1 MNEMSKVAKTGRKL
15 AAFATLVYVALM
27 PVTGRTESRH
37 GQIVRR
43 PTFEAPTLVAALP
56 GVLRSPAV
64 QSSWHLV
71 AMVANDID
79 ADGDLDVV
87 ANDGSLEL
95 LVWINDGTGRLTR
108 RQNRPASTLLPDAP
122 GPGFAGEPA
131 GSDAA
136 IHGLLPFLQPRSS
149 IASVLSER
157 SRPRSDGSTNP
168 LQPAFFSSSSP
179 RAPPSPVF
187 FPNPV

>member
-1 MNEMSKVAKTGRKL
+1 MNEMSRVAKTGWKL

-37 GQIVRR
+37 GQIVSR
-43 PTFEAPTLVAALP
+43 PTFEAHTLVAALP
-56 GVLRSPAV
+56 AVLTSPAV
-64 QSSWHLV
+64 QSSWHLIS
-71 AMVANDID
+71 MVANDID

-108 RQNRPASTLLPDAP
+108 RQNRPASTLRPDAS

-136 IHGLLPFLQPRSS
+136 IHGLLSFLQPQSS
-149 IASVLSER
+149 IASALAER
-157 SRPRSDGSTNP
+157 SRPRSDGTTHP
-168 LQPAFFSSSSP
+168 LQPAFVSSRTP
-179 RAPPSPVF
+179 RAPPAAVF
-187 FPNPV
+187 LS